1 MPGTDRR
8 PCPEPTADGGEL
20 ARIGAILRAMH
31 AASFAPARFHRFL
44 DEEPVVWLS
53 TVRPDGRPHL
63 VPIWFSWDGAALT
76 VFSKPHA
83 QKVRNLCANPTV
95 MLALGEAEEDFDVG
109 LVEAR
114 AELLSDTPRT
124 LPPAHLA
131 KYGARMAE
139 LGLGPEEFLRT
150 YSQVIRIVP
159 TRFLPWHG
167 RTVPASVLAT
177 TSIEEPRNAAAI
189 AAFGEPISKLPVIT
203 RSRRERVRAAIERVR
218 HALDG
223 AVRPG
228 ALGRPVAVE
237 LAPAI

>member
-1 MPGTDRR
+1 MPRADRR
-8 PCPEPTADGGEL
+8 RRRVRTGP
-20 ARIGAILRAMH
+20 AILPVMH
-31 AASFAPARFHRFL
+31 AASLAPARFHRFL

-63 VPIWFSWDGAALT
+63 VPIWFSWDGAALI

-83 QKVRNLCANPTV
+83 QKVRNLRSNPTV

-114 AELLSDTPRT
+114 ADLLPEAPRT
-124 LPPAHLA
+124 LPAAHLR
-131 KYGARMAE
+131 KYASRMAE
-139 LGLGPEEFLRT
+139 LGLGPDEFLAT

-177 TSIEEPRNAAAI
+177 TSIDEPRNAAAA
-189 AAFGEPISKLPVIT
+189 AAFGEPIARPPVVT
-203 RSRRERVRAAIERVR
+203 RSRRERVRAALERVR

-228 ALGRPVAVE
+228 ALGRPVGVG